1 MPRAVARRRKGSCQ
15 PPAAGPM
22 IRLEAWRGE
31 GMAKRRGVDRGEV
44 PDIDQVLLDLFA
56 GQLLLERAP
65 GPEAPVARPARV
77 RPAAKAGTRRRR
89 RSAASSARD
98 G

>member
-1 MPRAVARRRKGSCQ
+1 
-15 PPAAGPM
+15 
-22 IRLEAWRGE
+22 
-31 GMAKRRGVDRGEV
+31 MAKRRGVNRGEV
-44 PDIDQVLLDLFA
+44 LDIDQVLLDLFA

-65 GPEAPVARPARV
+65 GPAAPVSRPARV

-89 RSAASSARD
+89 CPAALSARD